1 MFKKILIP
9 LDGSELGELTLPCTE
24 ELARKLDSQVDLIC
38 VCEPAEHK
46 YHHMAQLYIEKVAEE
61 VRGRIKASYAG
72 ETKPIQVKPVVLSGK
87 PASEI
92 IDYAEKNNID
102 LIVMTSH
109 GRSGPKPWDLGSTV
123 HKVIERIS
131 KPILLVRA
139 DSTNRK
145 ENKESIFSNILVP
158 LDDSENG
165 EVVLPYIKELTNKL
179 KSKVILLR
187 VIASGYHVHTVG
199 GLDYISLPETQVER
213 MKAEASPYLTKIS
226 HELESAGTAVSSEVR
241 TGDAAEKILK
251 LADEKN
257 AHLITMST
265 HGHSGIERWTLGS
278 VTHKVLH
285 NGKTSLLLVR
295 ASTTTI

>member
-1 MFKKILIP
+1 M
-9 LDGSELGELTLPCTE
+9 
-24 ELARKLDSQVDLIC
+24 
-38 VCEPAEHK
+38 
-46 YHHMAQLYIEKVAEE
+46 
-61 VRGRIKASYAG
+61 
-72 ETKPIQVKPVVLSGK
+72 
-87 PASEI
+87 
-92 IDYAEKNNID
+92 
-102 LIVMTSH
+102 
-109 GRSGPKPWDLGSTV
+109 
-123 HKVIERIS
+123 
-131 KPILLVRA
+131 RA

-165 EVVLPYIKELTNKL
+165 EVVLPYIKELINKL

-295 ASTTTI
+295 ASTTTV